1 MVLDTSAVI
10 AILQNEPDSDELI
23 TKLQKAKDLKISA
36 ASVTEAGIV
45 MLSRYGVTVEIE
57 VDQSPA

>member
-23 TKLQKAKDLKISA
+23 TKLQKAKELKMLA
-36 ASVTEAGIV
+36 ASVAEAGIV

>member
-1 MVLDTSAVI
+1 ML
-10 AILQNEPDSDELI
+10 
-23 TKLQKAKDLKISA
+23 A
-36 ASVTEAGIV
+36 ASVAEAGIV